1 MFNKKGTKRS
11 LLMSALALLLCVSML
26 IGSTFAWFTD
36 SVVSAN
42 NIIKSGTLEVSMMW
56 ADGKEEPA
64 SANWQDASTTKIFN
78 YDKWEP
84 GYTEARHI
92 AVTNEGTLAL
102 KYQLTIVPTG
112 EVSKL
117 ADVID
122 VYYIKTATQLDERAD
137 LSAYTP
143 VGTLTQLINNEI
155 SAVDVMPNGKLA
167 AGEGFTAT
175 LVLKMRESADNEYQ
189 NLSIGT
195 NFSVQLLATQLTKEN
210 DSYGPDYDED
220 AWMDGMQVFTPEDLQ
235 TAINNGENP
244 ILQNDIELTEALV
257 IPAAAS
263 TFSLRATP
271 VYTVINL
278 NGFRLTGTGF
288 DANGKAHMVVNNG
301 NAVIKNG
308 TIAVTGANG
317 GAALY
322 NAEGASMILEDV
334 AVIGAPQTGSGW
346 PSYAVQN
353 YGVMEINGAVVTST
367 HGALALYGDT
377 VINDATVTMNGFGG
391 SSHVF
396 YIGGEGTD
404 VIINGG
410 TYTHKGNVDGSL
422 AYIMTGTTMTV
433 NGGTFSASNGGYGMA
448 TYTGSLTVNGGTF
461 ANALMDWGGPISIA
475 GGTFATKPGDKY
487 IAEGFK
493 VVQTAAGYE
502 VISSDRNYV
511 AAGVY
516 ASTDGNTYYITNA
529 AGYAWM
535 DAQADN
541 FFGNKT
547 IKFTA
552 DIDFGGATLTSI
564 RFWNSHPTI
573 DGQGYTLSNFVIGY
587 SGSKTPSGLFEGT
600 FSVQN
605 LNVVNA
611 DVTGDYVGV
620 ISGQMYGNI
629 TNCTVKDSVIN
640 GTYWQT
646 GGLAGQYNQGNVIG
660 CVVENCVINGKSAV
674 GGLIGILNETA
685 GVRKVEDCAV
695 IDCQINQTG
704 SFGASYDKYFGVA
717 VGLINIDN
725 STVYFNNCEL
735 EGNTL
740 KGVASN
746 VLFGEVGSSTKVY
759 VDGAKLVTDA
769 AALQNAINAAAGDD
783 VIRFGA
789 DIAGDVTVTQNDN
802 VKITIDGNGHE
813 FNGVLTVFGNGHK
826 AGAALTIKNIDFV
839 AANGASSCIV
849 SPDRTLNNAYS
860 YSSNVTVENCTF
872 TDPDGVVDCAA
883 VRHEDGGDTNW
894 KIIDCVA
901 DNTMHSLIQ
910 VNNVQ
915 ADGLTIEGCEVYS
928 KNGINLNQ
936 CANVSII
943 DCKIDVKGYAV
954 RYGVK
959 GATVNGTFLIKDS
972 TLKSANDGGDAVI
985 VLRGTMTG
993 STLTLDNTT
1002 ISGSPD
1008 FNGTANIVTK

>member
-11 LLMSALALLLCVSML
+11 LLMSALALLMCVSML

-334 AVIGAPQTGSGW
+334 TVTGASQTGSGW

-353 YGVMEINGAVVTST
+353 YGVMEINGAVVGST

-422 AYIMTGTTMTV
+422 AYIMTGATMTV

-461 ANALMDWGGPISIA
+461 ANAFLDWGGPISIA

-493 VVQTAAGYE
+493 VVETAAGYE
-502 VISSDRNYV
+502 VVGDSVDVAVTNATGLAEAIAKGGVVFIASDIDMNNAWTSVVPANGLTILGNNHTITNLNQPLLAGKGGPVVTVKGLTIADSNVGV
-511 AAGVY
+511 AANENGLGTGAFMAFADHSGTVVFEDCHLLNSTVTGNERAAAFVAYSY
-516 ASTDGNTYYITNA
+516 ANLTIKDCSVEGCTIKAVGSTAGLAAHVNGNTTIENSSVKNTKVTATEDRTGKAAVAGAVVGTINNNTAFTNVTASNNTVSNTGATPACEEVGRIVSGVWTVDGASYKLVAEGLFVDPTSEENDWFVLNA
-529 AGYAWM
+529 AGLANVN
-535 DAQADN
+535 AKIADKSL
-541 FFGNKT
+541 GQGASVT
-547 IKFTA
+547 LLD
-552 DIDFGGATLTSI
+552 DIDFSGKVWTTVDSHVDSGCYISQINGNGHTISNLTVNGQAMFSRFAGFGDVVIKDITFDNANVNSNGNINTAILTVQTYQNVLLDNVDVKNSTITGGYKVAPLIGTVYNENESSI
-564 RFWNSHPTI
+564 TAVLKNC
-573 DGQGYTLSNFVIGY
+573 DVD
-587 SGSKTPSGLFEGT
+587 
-600 FSVQN
+600 
-605 LNVVNA
+605 NVVVTATSYDFCTTGMVAFVYA
-611 DVTGDYVGV
+611 DNNDK
-620 ISGQMYGNI
+620 IEFE
-629 TNCTVKDSVIN
+629 NCTVS
-640 GTYWQT
+640 
-646 GGLAGQYNQGNVIG
+646 NVKLYAPN
-660 CVVENCVINGKSAV
+660 VY
-674 GGLIGILNETA
+674 TA
-685 GVRKVEDCAV
+685 HAA
-695 IDCQINQTG
+695 IYTTG
-704 SFGASYDKYFGVA
+704 SDT
-717 VGLINIDN
+717 L
-725 STVYFNNCEL
+725 FNEA
-735 EGNTL
+735 EG
-740 KGVASN
+740 
-746 VLFGEVGSSTKVY
+746 
-759 VDGAKLVTDA
+759 
-769 AALQNAINAAAGDD
+769 
-783 VIRFGA
+783 
-789 DIAGDVTVTQNDN
+789 VTVT
-802 VKITIDGNGHE
+802 
-813 FNGVLTVFGNGHK
+813 
-826 AGAALTIKNIDFV
+826 
-839 AANGASSCIV
+839 
-849 SPDRTLNNAYS
+849 
-860 YSSNVTVENCTF
+860 NVTFEN
-872 TDPDGVVDCAA
+872 
-883 VRHEDGGDTNW
+883 
-894 KIIDCVA
+894 K
-901 DNTMHSLIQ
+901 
-910 VNNVQ
+910 
-915 ADGLTIEGCEVYS
+915 
-928 KNGINLNQ
+928 
-936 CANVSII
+936 
-943 DCKIDVKGYAV
+943 
-954 RYGVK
+954 
-959 GATVNGTFLIKDS
+959 
-972 TLKSANDGGDAVI
+972 
-985 VLRGTMTG
+985 
-993 STLTLDNTT
+993 
-1002 ISGSPD
+1002 
-1008 FNGTANIVTK
+1008 

>member
-334 AVIGAPQTGSGW
+334 TVTGASQTGSGW

-353 YGVMEINGAVVTST
+353 YGVMEINGAVVGST

-422 AYIMTGTTMTV
+422 AYIMTGATMTV

-461 ANALMDWGGPISIA
+461 ANAFLDWGGPISIA

-493 VVQTAAGYE
+493 VVETAAGYE
-502 VISSDRNYV
+502 VVGDSVDVAVTNATGLAEAIAKGGVVFIASDIDMNNAWTSVVPANGLTILGNNHTITNLNQPLLAGKGGPVVTVKGLTIADSNVGVAANENGLGTGAFMAFADHSGTVVFEDCHLLNSTVTGNERAAAFVAYSYANLTIKDCSVEGCTIEAVGSTAGLAAHVNGNTVIENSSVKNTKVTATEDRTGKTAVAGAVVGTINNNTAFTNVTASNNTVSNTGATPACEEVGRIVSGVWTVDGAVIASTAATLNTALTNGQNVILTADAVTNVTTTAPYGNKVAFVQNGGTLDGNGNKVGLTGGGDNYV
-511 AAGVY
+511 IMTTGGTVKNITIEQGCRAVMIMYPTDDVIIDNANIGGDGVLYPINTGEKGADGVNLIVTNSTLAGWTSFSNIES
-516 ASTDGNTYYITNA
+516 ASFTGVKFEQGTYYGDSIYGRVLKPYVNTTITNCSFIEH
-529 AGYAWM
+529 M
-535 DAQADN
+535 NLD
-541 FFGNKT
+541 
-547 IKFTA
+547 
-552 DIDFGGATLTSI
+552 L
-564 RFWNSHPTI
+564 
-573 DGQGYTLSNFVIGY
+573 
-587 SGSKTPSGLFEGT
+587 SGLENGHKVT
-600 FSVQN
+600 F
-605 LNVVNA
+605 
-611 DVTGDYVGV
+611 
-620 ISGQMYGNI
+620 
-629 TNCTVKDSVIN
+629 TNCTVNNIAVTLDVFSVAESDADYDTKLFSVDLPSWATSVADCI
-640 GTYWQT
+640 
-646 GGLAGQYNQGNVIG
+646 VIG
-660 CVVENCVINGKSAV
+660 
-674 GGLIGILNETA
+674 
-685 GVRKVEDCAV
+685 
-695 IDCQINQTG
+695 
-704 SFGASYDKYFGVA
+704 
-717 VGLINIDN
+717 
-725 STVYFNNCEL
+725 
-735 EGNTL
+735 
-740 KGVASN
+740 
-746 VLFGEVGSSTKVY
+746 
-759 VDGAKLVTDA
+759 
-769 AALQNAINAAAGDD
+769 
-783 VIRFGA
+783 
-789 DIAGDVTVTQNDN
+789 
-802 VKITIDGNGHE
+802 
-813 FNGVLTVFGNGHK
+813 
-826 AGAALTIKNIDFV
+826 
-839 AANGASSCIV
+839 
-849 SPDRTLNNAYS
+849 
-860 YSSNVTVENCTF
+860 
-872 TDPDGVVDCAA
+872 
-883 VRHEDGGDTNW
+883 
-894 KIIDCVA
+894 
-901 DNTMHSLIQ
+901 
-910 VNNVQ
+910 
-915 ADGLTIEGCEVYS
+915 
-928 KNGINLNQ
+928 
-936 CANVSII
+936 
-943 DCKIDVKGYAV
+943 
-954 RYGVK
+954 
-959 GATVNGTFLIKDS
+959 
-972 TLKSANDGGDAVI
+972 
-985 VLRGTMTG
+985 
-993 STLTLDNTT
+993 
-1002 ISGSPD
+1002 
-1008 FNGTANIVTK
+1008 